1 MPGVRT
7 EDVMRASGGHGADAW
22 MLAIPVLALVVASS
36 MSAGGIEAVL
46 LTFESAIRH
55 TVTAGVEL
63 VTNLF

>member
-1 MPGVRT
+1 
-7 EDVMRASGGHGADAW
+7 

-46 LTFESAIRH
+46 LTLESAIRH